1 MYFYFFELCH
11 MCFGDTFCWLCNDLL
26 WCHSF
31 PILYTFCEAVTIHW
45 KRSIISFGKGGQ
57 CKHPMMHFNISTIT
71 LMIHIYLRICVT
83 LFQLQWH
90 AALILGLLFWR
101 PHPDQ
106 LPVLFVF
113 PALWGNADAVW
124 QTQIKGELPFSCSH
138 DCLTFSVWP
147 TRYWIQVTH
156 MPQDC

>member
-1 MYFYFFELCH
+1 

-26 WCHSF
+26 WWHN
-31 PILYTFCEAVTIHW
+31 LL
-45 KRSIISFGKGGQ
+45 FGKLSQYIGRETLFHLVRGDNVNTRWYILTYQ
-57 CKHPMMHFNISTIT
+57 QSLWLSTSTYGIS
-71 LMIHIYLRICVT
+71 VT

-90 AALILGLLFWR
+90 AALILALLFWR
-101 PHPDQ
+101 PHADQ

-113 PALWGNADAVW
+113 PAVWGNADAVW

-138 DCLTFSVWP
+138 DCLTFINVWP
-147 TRYWIQVTH
+147 TWYWIQVTS